1 MSTPPP
7 LAPSIEK
14 SRDDFSESTK
24 RKLRDRVAGR
34 CSNPDCRTP
43 TLGPKSDEGGVSS
56 IGIAAHITAAAPLG
70 PRYNR
75 SLSPQQRSAFKNGIW
90 LCSNHAA
97 MIDRDDV
104 KFPESLLRGWKCEA
118 ESAARNEQ
126 GRKLPSDADTVNTL
140 KTVLSGS
147 ATKVSASA
155 IRNVHSA
162 ASQTLSAL
170 DTRFRVVS
178 SYSKGITQFE
188 IVPQQPVELAV
199 VFDIARA
206 PEVPSKMEA
215 LFAHGR
221 SFEIDASVVTWRGS
235 PLFDHISAE
244 ATTGKFGISPTR
256 RSVKVKLWTEHGT
269 GSDRHNLDDID
280 GHIVGGTK
288 SVHVEASGL
297 GGLLTIAIDVP
308 LAPPVVHANLTLS
321 VDFACWQMVD
331 VQRLPYLKSLTT
343 FVNRLA
349 NGFSLSLS
357 VEADGNPIFTPERID
372 LSNYQWVRNL
382 RAFLEYIRLA
392 QSLTSILKLPLKF
405 ENAESISSESFDAL
419 AEMERVATGRFRL
432 SKDQIKSNPRF
443 TVTPSVDG
451 ERLLAEAHKEQVIR
465 MQAQPTSPIEVFG
478 QILALPNRMTTMYPV
493 RIRLVEADAGTTAG
507 RSKTVE
513 LEMLQN
519 FELLMEFE
527 KPQ

>member
-1 MSTPPP
+1 M
-7 LAPSIEK
+7 
-14 SRDDFSESTK
+14 
-24 RKLRDRVAGR
+24 
-34 CSNPDCRTP
+34 
-43 TLGPKSDEGGVSS
+43 SS
-56 IGIAAHITAAAPLG
+56 IGVAAHITSAASGGA
-70 PRYNR
+70 RYDK
-75 SLSPQQRSAFKNGIW
+75 SLSSQQRSAFKNGIW
-90 LCSNHAA
+90 LCSNHATA
-97 MIDRDDV
+97 IDRDEV
-104 KFPESLLRGWKCEA
+104 SFPESLLQTWKREA
-118 ESAARNEQ
+118 ESAARIEQ
-126 GRKLPSDADTVNTL
+126 GRKLPSDADTVRILTTAL
-140 KTVLSGS
+140 TGS
-147 ATKVSASA
+147 PAKVISSA
-155 IRNVHSA
+155 IRNIHSA

-178 SYSKGITQFE
+178 SHSKGITQFE
-188 IVPQQPVELAV
+188 IVPQQPVELFV

-206 PEVPSKMEA
+206 PELPSKMEE

-221 SFEIDASVVTWRGS
+221 SFEVDASVVTWRGS

-244 ATTGKFGISPTR
+244 GTSGKFGISPTR
-256 RSVKVKLWTEHGT
+256 RSVKVKLWTENGPN
-269 GSDRHNLDDID
+269 SDRHNLDDID
-280 GHIVGGTK
+280 GHIAGGTK

-343 FVNRLA
+343 FVNHLS
-349 NGFSLSLS
+349 NGFSLRLS
-357 VEADGNPIFTPERID
+357 VEADGNPIFAPERIN

-392 QSLTSILKLPLKF
+392 QSLTSILKLPLRF
-405 ENAESISSESFDAL
+405 DNVESISSESFDAL

-432 SKDQIKSNPRF
+432 SKGQIKSNPRF

-465 MQAQPTSPIEVFG
+465 IQAQPTSPIEVLG

-493 RIRLVEADAGTTAG
+493 RIRLVEADAGTAAG

-513 LEMLQN
+513 LEMPHN

-527 KPQ
+527 KLE